1 MHVIWLS
8 YSRQFLC
15 IVVHVLHVNVFP
27 LPAASVCSKS
37 TPKVFPSILR
47 KRVSTF
53 IQVKMMQLCQ
63 MHLST
68 LLIKQSGNKYQNF
81 SLLYATDLE
90 GTL

>member
-1 MHVIWLS
+1 MP
-8 YSRQFLC
+8 FLC
-15 IVVHVLHVNVFP
+15 LQ
-27 LPAASVCSKS
+27 LVCVPKHSL
-37 TPKVFPSILR
+37 PKVFPSILR

-53 IQVKMMQLCQ
+53 SQIKMMQLCQ

-68 LLIKQSGNKYQNF
+68 LLIKQSGDKYQSF